1 MHSDL
6 ADALGVVFVEVIRV
20 VAAGAAAA
28 GTATALEDGA
38 NIKGDSIFSFCS
50 TCFTFIPKPAWG
62 LGTGTAHRFTEA
74 FSVADISALEVEVEV
89 ELLEPPLSTFVGGNV
104 GVGNHSTS
112 HGVVISR
119 RFIIPNRSTNIG
131 SHAIVASTTKMYRRL
146 I

>member
-20 VAAGAAAA
+20 VAAEA

-62 LGTGTAHRFTEA
+62 LGTGTAHSFTEA
-74 FSVADISALEVEVEV
+74 FSVADISALEVEV